1 MSADWIDLQQTVDRR
16 ESADYRKRRQ
26 ELQQAEIALMRQRE
40 QVAEMRRAL
49 PTGAVIKQDYIFQ
62 EGPADLAA
70 GDKPVRE
77 VRLSQLFTAPKRSL
91 VLYHFMYGKGQKK
104 RVRCAR
110 CGSTGLMVWP
120 IIWLRMSI
128 SRSLPPP
135 ISRPCASMVAGA
147 VDITCGS

>member
-1 MSADWIDLQQTVDRR
+1 REMFMNTDWIDVQQTFDRR

-70 GDKPVRE
+70 GNKPVRE

-91 VLYHFMYGKGQKK
+91 VLYNLMYGKGQRKACPM
-104 RVRCAR
+104 CAR
-110 CGSTGLMVWP
+110 CGSKGLMAWL
-120 IIWLRMSI
+120 IIWPRMSI

-135 ISRPCASMVAGA
+135 ISPPS
-147 VDITCGS
+147 

>member
-91 VLYHFMYGKGQKK
+91 VLYHFMYGKGQRKACPMCTMWIDGFNG
-104 RVRCAR
+104 VADH
-110 CGSTGLMVWP
+110 LAENVDFAVIAAADLP
-120 IIWLRMSI
+120 ALREHG
-128 SRSLPPP
+128 RW
-135 ISRPCASMVAGA
+135 RG
-147 VDITCGS
+147 

>member
-1 MSADWIDLQQTVDRR
+1 MFMNTDWIDVQQTVDRR

-70 GDKPVRE
+70 GNKPVRE
-77 VRLSQLFTAPKRSL
+77 VRLSQLFTAPNGPSFCTISCTAK
-91 VLYHFMYGKGQKK
+91 VKGK

-110 CGSTGLMVWP
+110 CGSTGLTAWP
-120 IIWLRMSI
+120 IIWPRMS
-128 SRSLPPP
+128 
-135 ISRPCASMVAGA
+135 
-147 VDITCGS
+147 